1 MRILATALFLLLA
14 APAYAQ
20 APTPDFIASQLNR
33 LLNGRMPLPPPGQ
46 RFPGQPQQTQP
57 GNLSDT
63 PSINCAAVAAKGRS
77 AVGQILCDGRDGA
90 SADWDLN
97 AVLWALAGLKGEPE
111 QKALDKEQERW
122 RAWLNGRCQLPNSTF
137 GITPQQKLC
146 TLREFHARATLL
158 RVQLSGD
165 ALAESRFTPEQHA
178 EIQLALIGRGL
189 LSSPPDGEFG
199 NDTRIAIKKF
209 QEANGTAQ
217 TGFLTNGELNRLRG
231 AATPPAV
238 ALAPSAPPAQTSPA
252 AAATPTPA
260 PSATVAPVAAAPQQ
274 QPAAPSSIVA
284 AASPEPPPQAPKDF
298 KTATADC
305 DRLAGD
311 PFDPQHRGDG
321 VSIGRIDS
329 RRAVEACSDALSV
342 DAENPRLLHQFARA
356 LFAAGRYDE
365 AFAQSNKGAALDYVP
380 SQATLGFL
388 YLNGKDVLADDQ
400 MALKWYRKAADQGN
414 ANAQFGVGFMYA
426 VGRGVAMDLSES
438 RKWYQR
444 AADQGNAAGQAGLGI
459 SLLNAN
465 PDDQTGM
472 AWLRKA
478 SEQNFAPARAA
489 ICARELKGPDD
500 LIDAQIVSCYREAAA
515 AGDALAQY
523 GLGYAYKNGKGI
535 ARNGPLAITWL
546 KRSAENGYTKAE
558 LALGGFYLSG
568 DKDAGITSDRAAA
581 EAWFRKA
588 AEHGSAE
595 AKSRLA
601 DLNAVNDPDDV
612 VAQVLNYSTFGQDE
626 GYKANAAA
634 VAAGLGGPEDGF
646 WFKVGNC
653 VYRLHPGGSTAN
665 LALLLAGL
673 TGQATSQVLD
683 LNSLDPKNITWQTY
697 SDGTVV
703 KHVNT
708 VLTVSAT
715 PINSERVE
723 RGWLLIYSKY
733 CRGKEKPF

>member
-1 MRILATALFLLLA
+1 MRILTSALFLILA
-14 APAYAQ
+14 APGYAQ

-33 LLNGRMPLPPPGQ
+33 LMNGRMPLPPPGQ
-46 RFPGQPQQTQP
+46 RFPGQPQQTRP

-97 AVLWALAGLKGEPE
+97 AVLWALAGLKSEPE

-146 TLREFHARATLL
+146 TVKEFHSRAASL
-158 RVQLSGD
+158 RAQLSGD
-165 ALAESRFTPEQHA
+165 ALAESRLTPEQHA

-209 QEANGTAQ
+209 QDASGTAQ
-217 TGFLTNGELNRLRG
+217 TGFLTIGELNRLRG
-231 AATPPAV
+231 AAAPAAV
-238 ALAPSAPPAQTSPA
+238 AQAPSAPVPQTSSAPA
-252 AAATPTPA
+252 APLTNTPA
-260 PSATVAPVAAAPQQ
+260 PSATVPQQ
-274 QPAAPSSIVA
+274 QPVAPTSIVA
-284 AASPEPPPQAPKDF
+284 AASPEPPSPAPKDF
-298 KTATADC
+298 KAAIADC

-321 VSIGRIDS
+321 VSVAKIES
-329 RRAVEACSDALSV
+329 KRAIEACSDALSV

-356 LFAAGRYDE
+356 LFATGRYDE
-365 AFAQSNKGAALDYVP
+365 AFAQSNRGAALDYVP

-388 YLNGKDVLADDQ
+388 YLNGKGVLADDQ

-414 ANAQFGVGFMYA
+414 ANAQFGLGFMYA
-426 VGRGVAMDLSES
+426 AGRGVARDLSES

-444 AADQGNAAGQAGLGI
+444 AADQGNAAGQTGLGI

-478 SEQNFAPARAA
+478 SEQNYGPARAA
-489 ICARELKGPDD
+489 ICARELKGPDG
-500 LIDAQIVSCYREAAA
+500 LIDAQIASCYREAAA
-515 AGDALAQY
+515 AEDALAQY

-535 ARNGPLAITWL
+535 ARNAPLAITWL
-546 KRSAENGYTKAE
+546 KRSAENGYSKAE
-558 LALGGFYLSG
+558 FALGGIYLSG
-568 DKDAGITSDRAAA
+568 DKDAGVASDRAAA

-588 AEHGSAE
+588 AEHGNAE
-595 AKSRLA
+595 AKSQLA

-634 VAAGLGGPEDGF
+634 IAAGLAGPEDGF
-646 WFKVGNC
+646 WYKVGNC

-673 TGQATSQVLD
+673 TGQTTSQILD

-697 SDGTVV
+697 NDGTVV

-708 VLTVSAT
+708 VLTLSPT
-715 PINSERVE
+715 PINSERLE
-723 RGWLLIYSKY
+723 RGWVLIYSKY
-733 CRGKEKPF
+733 CKGKEKPF